1 MEKIEESTLIANF
14 ETGDRANVSGTGR
27 HFYDGELPHVAT
39 LKESFRGPREEMGTR
54 CLGHSRAQ
62 FQFRLGLLRQPRINL
77 LANSPF
83 GRHSPRYHLSESPS
97 WYGELLTPPN
107 PLSVLSP
114 NNGTIHA
121 GSTPQSSKDDTSMP
135 RDHLTDEQNLNA
147 QSVIGVTTCGG

>member
-1 MEKIEESTLIANF
+1 MSQEQDDIFMMENCPTSPPLKKVFAVQEKKWERDAQAIQ
-14 ETGDRANVSGTGR
+14 
-27 HFYDGELPHVAT
+27 EL
-39 LKESFRGPREEMGTR
+39 SFK
-54 CLGHSRAQ
+54 SDSAS
-62 FQFRLGLLRQPRINL
+62 LRQPRINL
-77 LANSPF
+77 LANAPF
-83 GRHSPRYHLSESPS
+83 ERHSPRYHLSESPS

-147 QSVIGVTTCGG
+147 QSVIGVTTCGGQKMLEQNKRMMFYDD